1 LHTNTSKAAI
11 TIVTLA
17 AKDQFALG
25 TASGVAGSIRFLIS
39 SIAATV
45 YTVILSN
52 RLTSTIASQVPPAL
66 LAAGLPST
74 SIPAFIAAFALG
86 PTAFPSIAGVTPEI
100 IAAGSAAYKQAN
112 ADAYRT
118 VFLSNIAFSGV
129 AIVCSLLLPDVDH
142 LLTGQVA
149 TTLHRGRDEDVV
161 AGEKE

>member
-1 LHTNTSKAAI
+1 MQPDTTKAAI

-52 RLTSTIASQVPPAL
+52 RLTTTIASQVPPAL

-74 SIPAFIAAFALG
+74 SIPSFISAFALG
-86 PTAFPSIAGVTPEI
+86 PTAFAAIPGVTPEI
-100 IAAGSAAYKQAN
+100 IAVGSSAYKQAN

-149 TTLHRGRDEDVV
+149 TTLHRGRDEGLV